1 MWQALI
7 KPAIDLVSTGIKG
20 KQRLKE
26 AEIDAKR
33 KRIENDQDWE
43 AIQAQASASS
53 WKDEYL
59 VILFSFPFIMSFIPP
74 MVPYVAAG
82 FDVLSEAPQ
91 WYSIGLGVMI
101 SASFGVRI
109 YDRFSL
115 KK

>member
-7 KPAIDLVSTGIKG
+7 KPAIDLMSTAVKG
-20 KQRLKE
+20 KQKLKE
-26 AEIDAKR
+26 AEIEAKAR
-33 KRIENDQDWE
+33 RIQNDQDWE
-43 AIQAQASASS
+43 SEMARASATS

-59 VILFSFPFIMSFIPP
+59 VLLFSFPFIMSFIPP
-74 MVPYVAAG
+74 MVPYVQAG
-82 FDVLSEAPQ
+82 FDVLATAPQ